1 MAARIR
7 TSEPMCEE
15 EVRTML
21 NRSNNSIYFTTWTEH
36 YHLGMRLRVT
46 FPYTS
51 AIDLYSSERGAEV
64 VRIDRLTDGRL
75 GISVRILL
83 P

>member
-1 MAARIR
+1 
-7 TSEPMCEE
+7 
-15 EVRTML
+15 ML

-36 YHLGMRLRVT
+36 YHLGMQLRVT

-51 AIDLYSSERGAEV
+51 TVDLYSSERGAEV

-75 GISVRILL
+75 GIAVRILL